1 MKTKYLTSFKILSL
15 LLTSTLGVLLV
26 SCGSTQNSSYYDN
39 DGIYSGSEKSKS
51 KEAEQVAQ
59 NNANLAY
66 QNYFKSKQL
75 NAEEEI
81 FTDVENYSS
90 VTDSTQITAESY
102 TSNASWGTNPTSI
115 SVNVYDSGW
124 GFNYW
129 NSWYAPYWGFNT
141 WYGPYWG
148 VGFYPWYGPY
158 WGWGYP
164 YYGYGSYYNGY
175 AYNGGRRGGNYY
187 TNGYRGSS
195 AYSSRTNGYRG
206 SSAYRSQYSTRN
218 YTNSG
223 TRFGTTRTGTR
234 GYNTNTVNSSNPR
247 SNQYN
252 TSGTRNN
259 TRNYGNTPSNGNNTY
274 TPRSSSSSSSSTSG
288 TRGGG
293 YSGGSSSGGGGRS
306 GGGGG
311 RSGGRG

>member
-148 VGFYPWYGPY
+148 VGFYPWYGPH

-164 YYGYGSYYNGY
+164 YYGYGYGYGSYYNGY
-175 AYNGGRRGGNYY
+175 AYNSGRRGGNYY

-274 TPRSSSSSSSSTSG
+274 TPRSSI
-288 TRGGG
+288 RNK
-293 YSGGSSSGGGGRS
+293 RW
-306 GGGGG
+306 
-311 RSGGRG
+311 RIFRR